1 MRQTTIWDFL
11 PQESSTEAK
20 STNQRN
26 TMKFESL
33 EEILDYIRRN
43 LSTSGSVGNTEP
55 FTPDE
60 RGESEHNSDYCID
73 CQLDYLE
80 SKETLLLASVNVAI
94 LDVMMNTLNQESAIR
109 NEQADTL
116 VKLAQV
122 RTMLLG
128 AN

>member
-20 STNQRN
+20 PTNQRN

-33 EEILDYIRRN
+33 EELAEFFKQQGLA
-43 LSTSGSVGNTEP
+43 LSAKSIAEPTE
-55 FTPDE
+55 
-60 RGESEHNSDYCID
+60 EHNSDECID
-73 CQLDYLE
+73 CQLAELKY
-80 SKETLLLASVNVAI
+80 KETLLLASVNVNI
-94 LDVMMNTLNQESAIR
+94 LEVIQNTLSQDAPIR

-122 RTMLLG
+122 KSILG
-128 AN
+128 SC

>member
-20 STNQRN
+20 PTNQRN
-26 TMKFESL
+26 TMNFESL
-33 EEILDYIRRN
+33 EDLIEFLKQQTSITQ
-43 LSTSGSVGNTEP
+43 STE
-55 FTPDE
+55 
-60 RGESEHNSDYCID
+60 EHNSDECID

-80 SKETLLLASVNVAI
+80 SKETLLLANVNVAI

>member
-11 PQESSTEAK
+11 PQESSIEAK

-26 TMKFESL
+26 IMQFESL

-43 LSTSGSVGNTEP
+43 SSTSGSVDTTEP
-55 FTPDE
+55 FTQSAE
-60 RGESEHNSDYCID
+60 EHNSDECID
-73 CQLDYLE
+73 CQLAELE

-94 LDVMMNTLNQESAIR
+94 LDVMNNTLNQEAAIR

-122 RTMLLG
+122 KSILG
-128 AN
+128 NC